1 MPVMPVR
8 LLLATLLLSAPL
20 AAAELV
26 VRDLVVG
33 IGLPPAN
40 YDFTL
45 TDSNGT
51 RTGSD
56 AFDRV
61 GAVNIG
67 YFRSFAGAGDRSGL
81 VLGARWVVESGE
93 FAGGGV
99 YSGWGPDLLAGWGV
113 ALTDRLALV
122 PCVLVAARRN
132 AIGLEA
138 NGAIPTLTAAGFGY
152 AYGGQLGLSY
162 AIADR
167 VVVTLEG
174 GWRTGK
180 SSMSGDRDV
189 DLDNSGFTA
198 ALSFG
203 WRFASTPQPL
213 E

>member
-1 MPVMPVR
+1 MPFPPLR
-8 LLLATLLLSAPL
+8 ALLLALLPLIPL

-33 IGLPPAN
+33 FGLPPAN
-40 YDFTL
+40 YDFTIA
-45 TDSNGT
+45 DSNGT
-51 RTGSD
+51 RTGED

-61 GAVNIG
+61 GAVSIAG
-67 YFRSFAGAGDRSGL
+67 YRSFAGAGDRSGP
-81 VLGARWVVESGE
+81 VLGVRLGLESGE

-99 YSGWGPDLLAGWGV
+99 CSGWGPDLLAGWGV

-122 PCVLVAARRN
+122 PCLLVGARRT

-138 NGAIPTLTAAGFGY
+138 NGAIPSLTAAGFGWV
-152 AYGGQLGLSY
+152 YGGQVALTY

-167 VVVTLEG
+167 VAVSLEG
-174 GWRTGK
+174 GWRA
-180 SSMSGDRDV
+180 SRASLSGDRDV
-189 DLDNSGFTA
+189 DLDTRGFTA

>member
-8 LLLATLLLSAPL
+8 LLLAALLLSAPL

-40 YDFTL
+40 YNFTL

-122 PCVLVAARRN
+122 PCVLLAARRN

-138 NGAIPTLTAAGFGY
+138 TGSIPTLTAAGFGY
-152 AYGGQLGLSY
+152 AYGGQLALSY

-167 VVVTLEG
+167 VVVAIEG
-174 GWRTGK
+174 GWRTGN